1 MTLTENN
8 NYKDLIIELTRKEIK
23 IKYKNS
29 YLGYLWSLANPLL
42 MALIFYFVF
51 QVITRMEM
59 ENYALFLVT
68 GLFIWTW
75 LANTIQ
81 MSTMLFVGNAPLIK
95 KVLFPRSF
103 LAIALVISEGFNF
116 FFSIPIIIGF
126 MIYYNLFPS
135 LYWLIGI
142 PFMFCITAIFIY
154 GMSLLIGSINLF
166 FRDIERIIT
175 LLMTVLFYGTPIL
188 YPASMIPE
196 KLHYMLYLNPFT
208 SFVISWRDILLN
220 NTFNIEFI
228 GLSIVYAIIAYVL
241 GTYVYNKLKFKFA
254 ELI

>member
-1 MTLTENN
+1 MIGNN
-8 NYKDLIIELTRKEIK
+8 NYKDLIIELTKKEIK

-42 MALIFYFVF
+42 MAVIFYFVF
-51 QVITRMEM
+51 QVITKMQM

-81 MSTMLFVGNAPLIK
+81 MSAMLFVGNAPLIK

-116 FFSIPIIIGF
+116 FFSIPVIVGF

-135 LYWLIGI
+135 LIWLIGI
-142 PFMFCITAIFIY
+142 PLMFLITAIFIY
-154 GMSLLIGSINLF
+154 GMSLLIGSLNLF
-166 FRDIERIIT
+166 FRDMERIIN
-175 LLMTVLFYGTPIL
+175 LFMTVLFYGTPVL
-188 YPASMIPE
+188 YPVSMIPE
-196 KLHYMLYLNPFT
+196 GVKNMLYWNPFS
-208 SFVISWRDILLN
+208 SFVISWRDIMLDNTLN
-220 NTFNIEFI
+220 VEFI
-228 GLSIVYAIIAYVL
+228 SLSVVYAIIAYIL
-241 GTYVYNKLKFKFA
+241 GTLVYNKLKFKFA

>member
-1 MTLTENN
+1 MTENN

-51 QVITRMEM
+51 QVITRMQM

-103 LAIALVISEGFNF
+103 LAIALVVSEGFNF

-126 MIYYNLFPS
+126 MIYYDLFPS

-142 PFMFCITAIFIY
+142 PLMFFITAIFIY

-228 GLSIVYAIIAYVL
+228 SLSIAYAFAAYIL

>member
-1 MTLTENN
+1 MILIGNN
-8 NYKDLIIELTRKEIK
+8 NYKDLIIELTKKEIK

-42 MALIFYFVF
+42 MAVIFYFVF
-51 QVITRMEM
+51 QVITKMQM

-81 MSTMLFVGNAPLIK
+81 MSAMLFVGNAPLIK

-116 FFSIPIIIGF
+116 FFSIPVIVGF

-135 LYWLIGI
+135 LIWLIGI
-142 PFMFCITAIFIY
+142 PLMFLITAIFIY
-154 GMSLLIGSINLF
+154 GMSLLIGSLNLF
-166 FRDIERIIT
+166 FRDMERIIN
-175 LLMTVLFYGTPIL
+175 LFMTVLFYGTPVL
-188 YPASMIPE
+188 YPVSMIPE
-196 KLHYMLYLNPFT
+196 GVKNMLYWNPFS
-208 SFVISWRDILLN
+208 SFVISWRDIMLDNTLN
-220 NTFNIEFI
+220 VEFI
-228 GLSIVYAIIAYVL
+228 SLSVVYAIIAYIL
-241 GTYVYNKLKFKFA
+241 GTLVYNKLKFKFA

>member
-1 MTLTENN
+1 MILIEN
-8 NYKDLIIELTRKEIK
+8 NYKDLIIELTKKEIK

-29 YLGYLWSLANPLL
+29 YLGYIWSLANPLF
-42 MALIFYFVF
+42 MAIIFYFVF
-51 QVITRMEM
+51 QVIARMGTG
-59 ENYALFLVT
+59 NYALFLVT

-75 LANTIQ
+75 IANTIQ

-103 LAIALVISEGFNF
+103 LGIALVISEGFNF

-126 MIYYNLFPS
+126 MIYYGTFPTLS
-135 LYWLIGI
+135 WIIGV
-142 PFMFCITAIFIY
+142 PFMFIITAIFIY
-154 GMSLLIGSINLF
+154 GMSLLVGALNLF

-175 LLMTVLFYGTPIL
+175 LLMTFMFYATPIL
-188 YPASMIPE
+188 YPISRIPE
-196 KLHYMLYLNPFT
+196 EYSYVLYVNPFT
-208 SFVISWRDILLN
+208 PFVISWRDMMLN
-220 NTFNIEFI
+220 NSFNTEFI
-228 GLSIVYAIIAYVL
+228 LVSIVYAVIAYII